1 MSDCSNAQLACAI
14 IDAWNSRDLRRF
26 LALLSEDCV
35 VENCHEAPA
44 VGHDAARTLLQRYVT
59 DLPSVWFDVIKVV
72 ATEHTAVVSWWAL
85 GTLCDEGGGGTA
97 RRPVKVSGCTVVG
110 VKHGKVVRLW
120 HYWDTDESVH
130 KIETERVQPL
140 IA

>member
-44 VGHDAARTLLQRYVT
+44 SGHDAARTLLQRYVT
-59 DLPSVWFDVIKVV
+59 DLPSVWFDVIEVV
-72 ATEHTAVVSWWAL
+72 ATEHTAVVSWWAI

-97 RRPVKVSGCTVVG
+97 RRTGSSVRRTRLCWPHDRALRGPGRKRSGSTT
-110 VKHGKVVRLW
+110 RASAPIPW
-120 HYWDTDESVH
+120 
-130 KIETERVQPL
+130 
-140 IA
+140 